1 MANQL
6 MNELTHFTNKYME
19 LCDESCK
26 TIGEFRKLIFD
37 HLDPS
42 EKDVVDLDNTP
53 IYLDEI
59 DHHLH
64 PQIQE
69 ILTNNFGIKQQ
80 QHQVFTEITEI
91 IYKLAKHFT
100 QIEIQ
105 KYFIEN
111 KMPIYLIPNIIQD
124 KKDKKDKKEND
135 FMWGEDKQKYQL
147 AIIITPNPKYLIET
161 ISKYGFDSLDE
172 TETYLNQSGF
182 TIENNMLYAS

>member
-1 MANQL
+1 V
-6 MNELTHFTNKYME
+6 
-19 LCDESCK
+19 
-26 TIGEFRKLIFD
+26 I
-37 HLDPS
+37 
-42 EKDVVDLDNTP
+42 DLDNTP

-124 KKDKKDKKEND
+124 KKDKKEKKEND

-182 TIENNMLYAS
+182 TIDNNMIYTS